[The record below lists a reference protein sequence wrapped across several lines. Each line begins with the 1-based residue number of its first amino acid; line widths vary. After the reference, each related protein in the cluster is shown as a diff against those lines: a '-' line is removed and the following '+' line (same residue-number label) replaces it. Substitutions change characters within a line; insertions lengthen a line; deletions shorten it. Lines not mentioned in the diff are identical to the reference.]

1 MSMLQKIQMGMFVF
15 DDINLLSVQDPVRL
29 AAHRVNPYALTFSQ
43 THGETMDF
51 PPAEAELV
59 KLFAGTGE
67 PPIMEAAALLCH
79 HETAW
84 NLWE

>member
-1 MSMLQKIQMGMFVF
+1 ML
-15 DDINLLSVQDPVRL
+15 LLSL
-29 AAHRVNPYALTFSQ
+29 K

-67 PPIMEAAALLCH
+67 PPIMEAAAL
-79 HETAW
+79 AVSS
-84 NLWE
+84 

>member
-1 MSMLQKIQMGMFVF
+1 ML
-15 DDINLLSVQDPVRL
+15 LLSL
-29 AAHRVNPYALTFSQ
+29 K

-79 HETAW
+79 HKTAW

>member
-1 MSMLQKIQMGMFVF
+1 ML
-15 DDINLLSVQDPVRL
+15 LLSL
-29 AAHRVNPYALTFSQ
+29 K

-67 PPIMEAAALLCH
+67 HGQLPPESRNSVENEINNHQDNSWWLLISH
-79 HETAW
+79 DILEYNERKA
-84 NLWE
+84 